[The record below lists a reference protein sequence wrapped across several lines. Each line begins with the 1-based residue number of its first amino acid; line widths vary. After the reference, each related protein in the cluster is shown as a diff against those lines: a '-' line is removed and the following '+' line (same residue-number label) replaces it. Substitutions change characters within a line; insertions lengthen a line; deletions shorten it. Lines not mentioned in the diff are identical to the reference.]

1 VANTIDP
8 LGGSYFIES
17 LTDEI
22 ERQAWDYIH
31 KIDEMG
37 GMIAAIEAAYPQKE
51 IQDAA
56 YQYQQRLEKKEKF
69 MVGINIFQNTEEELP
84 IELLRIDESTEQRQV
99 ERLKSIRQKRDSNRH
114 KEALERLRRAA
125 EGDENT
131 MPYIMDA
138 VKAYASL
145 GEIVDTLKEVFG
157 VYEEPIFI

>member
-1 VANTIDP
+1 MANTIDP

-37 GMIAAIEAAYPQKE
+37 GMIAAIEAGYPQKE